1 MNLELLLAGSAAVFL
16 FLYLGYS
23 IIRPEKF

>member
-1 MNLELLLAGSAAVFL
+1 MGIELIIAAVLGVLLLV
-16 FLYLGYS
+16 YLAYS